1 MSRTLSK
8 NILTHKEQNNETH
21 LQRKIKSIHNDNE
34 MKQMLGSE
42 VKYLKT
48 DIITIKIKTET
59 RKIMKGKF

>member
-8 NILTHKEQNNETH
+8 NILTQKEQNNETH
-21 LQRKIKSIHNDNE
+21 LQKKIKSIENDND

-59 RKIMKGKF
+59 IKY